1 MVRANLKR
9 PPPKMRPPVAHSL
22 HQAYELLL
30 VCGELEMTRCEGST
44 EVGERTVALV
54 QHSAESYPGGV
65 VVHDEWPGEVRHLEN
80 GARRE
85 GPLQGLECRGGLVI
99 PGEASR

>member
-1 MVRANLKR
+1 MVRANPKR
-9 PPPKMRPPVAHSL
+9 PPPKERPPVAHSL
-22 HQAYELLL
+22 HQADELLL
-30 VCGELEMTRCEGST
+30 ICGELELMRGEGSA

-65 VVHDEWPGEVRHLEN
+65 AVHDEWPGEVWHLEN
-80 GARRE
+80 RARRE

-99 PGEASR
+99 PGE